1 MSKKKQSAKPQPEA
15 PSLKLKTARTLKW
28 NTVDKLSQ
36 QVLYAVTGIVLA
48 NILSQEDFGLVGAI
62 MVFQAFATLFV
73 DSGFS
78 NALVQRKDPTAT
90 DYSTIFWFNL
100 GVSVAIYMVLWFA
113 APLIDTVFHADGRLV
128 PMSRVM
134 FLTFIVNAT
143 ALVQTNRLIKQMN
156 VKMVAVSNVIGL
168 VVSGALGIWLAL
180 DGYGAWAIV
189 WQSLSLAAVKSI
201 VLWITTG
208 WRPLWEFSMASL
220 RSIFKV
226 GAGVMTGNLLNVT
239 FQNIYSFIIG
249 AFYNLAQ
256 LGCYTQADKWSK
268 MGVASLSSILNT
280 TFLPVLSGVQ
290 DDRERFYR
298 MMSKINRLSAYMVL
312 PCMGLLFATA
322 PAIFHV
328 LFQDKWDAA
337 IVLFQLLAV
346 RGVFT
351 IMSSVYSTYILAI
364 GNAKQLVHS
373 EVVKCVVIAI
383 AIAVTVPYGI
393 KWLVV
398 GQLVA
403 GVVCYVYNA
412 VLVYKVTGYHW
423 ALLINEIMLFALVT
437 VLALFPASALG
448 LWIESDYLL
457 LPAQIV
463 VGGGIYLALNALLR
477 SAIQR
482 EVLGYAFGRFA
493 SGKQDKSGKR
503 GR

>member
-1 MSKKKQSAKPQPEA
+1 M
-15 PSLKLKTARTLKW
+15 
-28 NTVDKLSQ
+28 
-36 QVLYAVTGIVLA
+36 TGIVLA

-90 DYSTIFWFNL
+90 DYSTVFWFNL

-113 APLIDTVFHADGRLV
+113 APLIDSIFHADGRLV

-156 VKMVAVSNVIGL
+156 VKMGAVSNVIGL

-208 WRPLWEFSMASL
+208 WHPLWEFSMASL

-337 IVLFQLLAV
+337 IVLF
-346 RGVFT
+346 
-351 IMSSVYSTYILAI
+351 
-364 GNAKQLVHS
+364 
-373 EVVKCVVIAI
+373 
-383 AIAVTVPYGI
+383 
-393 KWLVV
+393 
-398 GQLVA
+398 
-403 GVVCYVYNA
+403 
-412 VLVYKVTGYHW
+412 
-423 ALLINEIMLFALVT
+423 
-437 VLALFPASALG
+437 
-448 LWIESDYLL
+448 
-457 LPAQIV
+457 
-463 VGGGIYLALNALLR
+463 
-477 SAIQR
+477 
-482 EVLGYAFGRFA
+482 
-493 SGKQDKSGKR
+493 
-503 GR
+503 

>member
-1 MSKKKQSAKPQPEA
+1 MKE
-15 PSLKLKTARTLKW
+15 
-28 NTVDKLSQ
+28 
-36 QVLYAVTGIVLA
+36 VLRLNPI
-48 NILSQEDFGLVGAI
+48 S
-62 MVFQAFATLFV
+62 
-73 DSGFS
+73 
-78 NALVQRKDPTAT
+78 
-90 DYSTIFWFNL
+90 
-100 GVSVAIYMVLWFA
+100 
-113 APLIDTVFHADGRLV
+113 PLIDTVFHADGRLV
-128 PMSRVM
+128 PISRVM

-346 RGVFT
+346 RVASDILKYGKVKRGILQIET
-351 IMSSVYSTYILAI
+351 VQLTRRISSYARLDITQGLLVSKVTSG
-364 GNAKQLVHS
+364 GNAD
-373 EVVKCVVIAI
+373 
-383 AIAVTVPYGI
+383 
-393 KWLVV
+393 
-398 GQLVA
+398 VA
-403 GVVCYVYNA
+403 GIMGGTEIRIIAGGPDEEQA
-412 VLVYKVTGYHW
+412 VEELVKLVESG
-423 ALLINEIMLFALVT
+423 FA
-437 VLALFPASALG
+437 
-448 LWIESDYLL
+448 E
-457 LPAQIV
+457 
-463 VGGGIYLALNALLR
+463 
-477 SAIQR
+477 
-482 EVLGYAFGRFA
+482 E
-493 SGKQDKSGKR
+493 
-503 GR
+503 

>member
-1 MSKKKQSAKPQPEA
+1 MSKKSPQKPVSEA
-15 PSLKLKTARTLKW
+15 PSLKLKMARTLKW
-28 NTVDKLSQ
+28 NTFDKLSQ

-62 MVFQAFATLFV
+62 LVFQAFATLFV

-78 NALVQRKDPTAT
+78 NALVQRKDPTVT
-90 DYSTIFWFNL
+90 DYSTVFWFNL
-100 GVSVAIYMVLWFA
+100 GMSVAIYVVLWFA
-113 APLIDTVFHADGRLV
+113 APLIDQIFHADGRLV

-134 FLTFIVNAT
+134 FLSFIVNAT

-156 VKMVAVSNVIGL
+156 VKMVAMSNVAGL
-168 VVSGALGIWLAL
+168 VVSGVVGIWLAVA
-180 DGYGAWAIV
+180 GYGAWAMV
-189 WQSLSLAAVKSI
+189 WQSISLAAVKSLW
-201 VLWITTG
+201 LWITTK
-208 WRPLWEFSMASL
+208 WRPMWEFSTASL

-226 GAGVMTGNLLNVT
+226 GAGVMTSNLLNIA

-249 AFYNLAQ
+249 AFYNLSQ

-298 MMSKINRLSAYMVL
+298 MMSKTNRLAAYMAL
-312 PCMGLLFATA
+312 PSMGLLFATA

-328 LFQDKWDAA
+328 LFGHKWDAA
-337 IVLFQLLAV
+337 ILLFQLLAV

-351 IMSSVYSTYILAI
+351 IMSSVYYTYILAV

-373 EVVKCVVIAI
+373 EVVKCIIIAI
-383 AIAVTVPYGI
+383 AIAITVPYGI

-423 ALLINEIMLFALVT
+423 ALLINEIMIFALVA
-437 VLALFPASALG
+437 VLSLFPASALG
-448 LWIESDYLL
+448 LWIKSDLL
-457 LPAQIV
+457 LLLAQIA
-463 VGGGIYLALNALLR
+463 VGGGIYLALNAIFR
-477 SAIQR
+477 SSLQR
-482 EVLGYAFGRFA
+482 EVLGYAFGRF
-493 SGKQDKSGKR
+493 SGKKEGKSAPR
-503 GR
+503 RR